1 MAGSRRT
8 KPRTIWLSKFSSL
21 SSRSNQLPFE
31 ALHESFAQAA
41 LIGLHG
47 LDAAAQVYRLC
58 VTAAHVLVYLFL
70 MGQAVG
76 KHGIYV
82 SEAQRFVRLND
93 RLRSRPTA
101 KCIYYHFEQHP
112 GVSYSID
119 PRGLLSER
127 DSHGFDG
134 WHGREMIS
142 HFVVIIARRYLGRN
156 AGSPSPGCRRG
167 RSASSG
173 AAYGR
178 LD

>member
-1 MAGSRRT
+1 M
-8 KPRTIWLSKFSSL
+8 
-21 SSRSNQLPFE
+21 
-31 ALHESFAQAA
+31 
-41 LIGLHG
+41 IGLHG

-101 KCIYYHFEQHP
+101 KCIYYHFQQHP

-142 HFVVIIARRYLGRN
+142 HFVVIIARRYLDRN
-156 AGSPSPGCRRG
+156 AGSPCAFHTFRHPVLQ
-167 RSASSG
+167 SAVIG
-173 AAYGR
+173 GIMAGNDHAGTAAPYHR
-178 LD
+178 